1 MSRLCISSCPVGPY
15 SLHSFANLRD
25 ARNENARSE
34 NPAHQPVANTSSNSR
49 NAPSSRPVFTVIA
62 LLIPVV
68 FFVVLE
74 GVLRLAG
81 YGEDYPLFI
90 PVPGYEDYLYPSPDV
105 ARRYFPA
112 ANTIPGIPF
121 DSFPASKD
129 SSAFRIFVQGGST
142 AAGFPYYHGGSF
154 ADMLEQRLLQT
165 FPDRSIE
172 VVNTAMAAVNSFTLF
187 DFVDEILDQEPD
199 LVIIYAG
206 HNEYYGALGV
216 GSSISLGPSPAMTR
230 LYLKLDHLRTVQGL
244 RTLLSAIAGLGGR
257 GIDAD
262 DVSGT
267 LMEQVV
273 GNQSIAYG
281 SSEYHRGLRQFRSN
295 LGKMLEAYRKAGVP
309 VFVGTVSS
317 NLRDHRPFINGYSS
331 SQDGAAIEALIRE
344 ASAAAATGDTSLA
357 RSTLTRAVDSD
368 SIAAV
373 AYWARARLEDQHG
386 NYGAAVADYA
396 AAKDRDQLR
405 FRAPEAINQIIREEA
420 SRAGATVIES
430 YDRMADAAKDGI
442 IGGDLMTEHLHPN
455 ISGYFQ
461 IAAAMYESLRS
472 EQVIGNWSNYVP
484 DDVARNEVL
493 VTRMDSLTGALRV
506 EQLMGSWPFQ
516 PKGTIVPLDVP
527 DEGSTLEETLAYRLF
542 KREVNRHDALDQLRG
557 YYLAQDNYHE
567 ALKTTL
573 AVIQRYPF
581 THQPYL
587 SAASIMVE
595 QRRLPEALAYVDA
608 SLDRKETG
616 TALELK
622 GSVLLAMGRNE
633 QAIPVLERAVAIN
646 PQAVNALYNLAG
658 GLARLGRRDDA
669 REIVARILTIRPDH
683 AAARQLGR
691 SLGMS
696 V

>member
-1 MSRLCISSCPVGPY
+1 ML
-15 SLHSFANLRD
+15 
-25 ARNENARSE
+25 
-34 NPAHQPVANTSSNSR
+34 
-49 NAPSSRPVFTVIA
+49 
-62 LLIPVV
+62 
-68 FFVVLE
+68 FFVLLE
-74 GVLRLAG
+74 GILRVVG
-81 YGEDYPLFI
+81 YGEDHPLFI

-121 DSFPASKD
+121 DSFPATKD
-129 SSAFRIFVQGGST
+129 STAFRIFVQGGST
-142 AAGFPYYHGGSF
+142 AAGFPYYFGGSF

-172 VVNTAMAAVNSFTLF
+172 VVNTAMAAVNSYTLY
-187 DFVDEILDQEPD
+187 DFVDEILDHEPD

-244 RTLLSAIAGLGGR
+244 RALLSAIAGLGGR
-257 GIDAD
+257 DLEAD
-262 DVSGT
+262 TASGT

-273 GNQSIAYG
+273 GDQSIAFG
-281 SSEYHRGLRQFRSN
+281 SQEYQRGLHQFRSN
-295 LGKMLEAYRKAGVP
+295 LRKILARYRSAGVP

-317 NLRDHRPFINGYSS
+317 NIRDHRPFVNGYSDEDHRS
-331 SQDGAAIEALIRE
+331 AVETLLQRAAGLVAAGDSLAARAALTLAID
-344 ASAAAATGDTSLA
+344 ADSVAAAAF
-357 RSTLTRAVDSD
+357 
-368 SIAAV
+368 
-373 AYWARARLEDQHG
+373 WARARLEDLRG
-386 NYGAAVADYA
+386 NYADAASDYV

-405 FRAPEAINQIIREEA
+405 FRAPEAINVIIREEA
-420 SRAGATVIES
+420 ARAGATVVES
-430 YDRMADAAKDGI
+430 YDRMASAARDGI

-455 ISGYFQ
+455 INGYFQ
-461 IAAAMYESLRS
+461 IAASMYESLHAN
-472 EQVIGNWSNYVP
+472 QAIGEWSNYVADP
-484 DDVARNEVL
+484 IARDEVL

-506 EQLMGSWPFQ
+506 EQLIGSWPFQ

-527 DEGSTLEETLAYRLF
+527 DEGSTLEETLAYKLF

-622 GSVLLAMGRNE
+622 GSVLLAMGQNAE
-633 QAIPVLERAVAIN
+633 AVTVLERAVELN
-646 PQAVNALYNLAG
+646 PNAVNALYNLAG
-658 GLARLGRRDDA
+658 GLALIGRRDEA
-669 REIVARILTIRPDH
+669 RETVTHLLSIRPDH
-683 AAARQLGR
+683 PAARQLGR
-691 SLGMS
+691 SLGMRI
-696 V
+696 

>member
-1 MSRLCISSCPVGPY
+1 MT
-15 SLHSFANLRD
+15 
-25 ARNENARSE
+25 
-34 NPAHQPVANTSSNSR
+34 NTSDKRNASNSR
-49 NAPSSRPVFTVIA
+49 TLFTAIA
-62 LLIPVV
+62 LLIPVL

-74 GVLRLAG
+74 GVLRLVG

-90 PVPGYEDYLYPSPDV
+90 PVPGYEEYLYPSPDV

-121 DSFPASKD
+121 DSFPAHKD
-129 SSAFRIFVQGGST
+129 STAFRIFVQGGST
-142 AAGFPYYHGGSF
+142 AAGFPYYYGGSF

-165 FPDRSIE
+165 FPDRPIE
-172 VVNTAMAAVNSFTLF
+172 VVNTAMAAVNSYTLY
-187 DFVDEILDQEPD
+187 DFVDDIIDQDPD

-244 RTLLSAIAGLGGR
+244 RSFLSAIAGLGGG

-281 SSEYHRGLRQFRSN
+281 SSEYDRGLRQFRSN
-295 LGKMLEAYRKAGVP
+295 LRKILSRYRKAGVP
-309 VFVGTVSS
+309 VFIGTVSS
-317 NLRDHRPFINGYSS
+317 NLRDHRPFVNGYGSS
-331 SQDGAAIEALIRE
+331 ELGQTVETLLRE
-344 ASAAAATGDTSLA
+344 ASDAAAGGDISLA
-357 RSTLTRAVDSD
+357 RSTLTRAVDTD
-368 SIAAV
+368 SVAAV
-373 AYWARARLEDQHG
+373 AYWARARLEDREG
-386 NYGAAVADYA
+386 NYRAAVADYT

-420 SRAGATVIES
+420 SEAGATVIES
-430 YDRMADAAKDGI
+430 YDRMAEAARDGI

-461 IAAAMYESLRS
+461 LAAAMYEALRA
-472 EQVIGNWSNYVP
+472 EQVIGDWTGYVP
-484 DDVARNEVL
+484 DDVARDEVL

-527 DEGSTLEETLAYRLF
+527 DEGSNLEETLAYRLF
-542 KREVNRHDALDQLRG
+542 KREINRHDALDELRG
-557 YYLAQDNYHE
+557 YYLAQDDYHE

-622 GSVLLAMGRNE
+622 GSVLLAMSRSE
-633 QAIPVLERAVAIN
+633 EAIPVLERAVAIN
-646 PQAVNALYNLAG
+646 PRAVNALYNLAG
-658 GLARLGRRDDA
+658 GLALVGRRDEA
-669 REIVARILTIRPDH
+669 RDTVTRLLAIRPDH